1 MKKKNSENFDFF
13 MDKFDKVKPDTPEA
27 LNKDAIKNKILS
39 QEKAEIIKLSRKNHF
54 KAIASIAACFVLIK
68 MYCGIP

>member
-27 LNKDAIKNKILS
+27 LNKDAIKNKIL
-39 QEKAEIIKLSRKNHF
+39 
-54 KAIASIAACFVLIK
+54 
-68 MYCGIP
+68 